1 MVKTYLKKKRN
12 QRTRRFLSTSI
23 FPRSVSSDTYLP
35 IYRVKPFQLIVDIDE
50 AWPAIKKEI
59 ELMDRAQV
67 VEQTHDSMTAH
78 VKSKIFRFVDVLDLV
93 YRPKKNTVGVRSA
106 AKIGF
111 YDFGVNRSR
120 VERLRSALKA
130 RGVIA

>member
-1 MVKTYLKKKRN
+1 MKTYLKKKRE
-12 QRTRRFLSTSI
+12 QRTRRFLSASI

-35 IYRVKPFQLIVDIDE
+35 IYRVRPYELIVPIDE

-59 ELMDRAQV
+59 ELMERAEV
-67 VEQTHDSMTAH
+67 VEQTHDSMKARF
-78 VKSKIFRFVDVLDLV
+78 KSKVFGFVDVVDLV
-93 YRPKKNTVGVRSA
+93 YRPNKNTVGVRSA
-106 AKIGF
+106 AKMGF

-120 VERLRSALKA
+120 VERLRVALRA